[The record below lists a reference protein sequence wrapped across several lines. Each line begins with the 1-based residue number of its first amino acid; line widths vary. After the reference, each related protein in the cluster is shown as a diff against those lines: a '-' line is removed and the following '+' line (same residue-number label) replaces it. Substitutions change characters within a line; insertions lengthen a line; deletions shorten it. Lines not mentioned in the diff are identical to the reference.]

1 MTHQQ
6 LKFGAAKLASTQMNF
21 DLSSIHERKSML
33 MVTKEGVRGRTTR
46 RFAKMIR
53 C

>member
-6 LKFGAAKLASTQMNF
+6 LKFSAAKIASAQMDF
-21 DLSSIHERKSML
+21 DLSSIHERKTMT
-33 MVTKEGVRGRTTR
+33 MVTKQGVRGRTTR